1 MAWIIEDNRKK
12 YKVRCSNCGSIVG
25 FTSVDEMA
33 NGREYFGEYHNYSTV
48 RCPACK
54 NTSLLALMEK
64 DWMWNLY
71 DIVKNIVLIWNYR
84 WV

>member
-12 YKVRCSNCGSIVG
+12 YKVRCPNCGSIIG

-54 NTSLLALMEK
+54 K
-64 DWMWNLY
+64 HI
-71 DIVKNIVLIWNYR
+71 IVSSDGERLDVEPL
-84 WV
+84 

>member
-12 YKVRCSNCGSIVG
+12 YKVRCPNCGSIVG

-33 NGREYFGEYHNYSTV
+33 NGREYFGEYHKDV
-48 RCPACK
+48 QPVK